1 MVIKKF
7 QAPTEAEAILK
18 AKEELGSGAVVL
30 NEKTIKHRGLAK
42 LFKQDYVEITAALE
56 EKVYVTGDIPQKAI
70 SDAVKANTAANNSSD
85 ILYEQGQKTSAIE
98 EKLDNLQS
106 LLESKIKD
114 EIEGFREEER
124 EERQKKNEEEDE
136 RQQIIK
142 LIYNQMIKNEVDE
155 KYANQIIAE
164 VQPAIKKDTN
174 VDTILAS
181 IYQKIILKLGQPRTI
196 ILNEEHQKVVFFIGP
211 TGVGKTTTIA
221 KIAAHFKLNKNVKVA
236 LTTAD
241 TYRIAAVEQLKTYAN
256 IIDVPLKVIY
266 TIEEF
271 NQAVRDYS
279 MYDLILVDTAGHS
292 HKNED
297 QCGELYHLLEDCTLA
312 EDIEKENY
320 LVLSATTKYKDLL
333 KINDVFGRVDDY
345 GIIFTKIDET
355 LCLGNILNLR
365 LYSKAPLSYIADG
378 QSVPDDISTIDPQMI
393 AKNIMG
399 QSA

>member
-18 AKEELGSGAVVL
+18 AKEELGSAAVIL

-42 LFKQDYVEITAALE
+42 LFKQNYVEITAALE

-70 SDAVKANTAANNSSD
+70 SDAVTNKPD
-85 ILYEQGQKTSAIE
+85 ILYDEGQKASVIE

-106 LLESKIKD
+106 LLESKMKD
-114 EIEGFREEER
+114 DVDNLREEEK
-124 EERQKKNEEEDE
+124 EERRKRDQEEDE
-136 RQQIIK
+136 KQQIVK
-142 LIYNQMIKNEVDE
+142 LIYNQLIKNEVDE

-164 VQPAIKKDTN
+164 IQPLIRKDTN

-181 IYQKIILKLGQPRTI
+181 IYQKIILKLGQPKTI
-196 ILNEEHQKVVFFIGP
+196 TLNEDHQKVVFFIGP

-236 LTTAD
+236 LITAD

-271 NQAVRDYS
+271 NQAVVDYS
-279 MYDLILVDTAGHS
+279 EYDLILVDTAGRS

-297 QCGELYHLLEDCTLA
+297 QCGELYHLLEDCTLD
-312 EDIEKENY
+312 ESIEKDNY

-333 KINDVFGRVDDY
+333 KINDVFGKVKDY
-345 GIIFTKIDET
+345 GLIFTKIDET

-365 LYSKAPLSYIADG
+365 LYSEAPLSYVADG